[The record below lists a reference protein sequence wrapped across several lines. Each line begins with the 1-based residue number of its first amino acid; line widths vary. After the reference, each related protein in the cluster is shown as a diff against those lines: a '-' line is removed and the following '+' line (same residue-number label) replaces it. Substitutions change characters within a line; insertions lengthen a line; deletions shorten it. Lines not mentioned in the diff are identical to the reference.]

1 MPTRHDVV
9 RIRQFLGRRRLCRL
23 PQVADGLVPVTVA
36 KSQRAQRHVRGVNR
50 RAVIRMIPELR
61 RQLQCVFRVS
71 PGLCSCELE
80 TASKIRV
87 VPPGDVLHGPVCV
100 LGQMGELFESLQFRQ
115 RGDVSVKRS
124 WRYPPQRLPVFQLRS
139 HAEERGVRQN
149 SLRVHLQYSLEARL
163 GPRRRI
169 DAHPWAAAATRQE
182 PPDCRQQHF
191 IGGFAELSSNERCVR
206 RKRFGHAQRSHAVPA
221 GRRLGANEHARV
233 EPSQPCG
240 PRTFRFQRSRPQQ
253 HLLRQGFVGHLEK
266 VGSVSKRNSIH
277 VRSSCLREPTRFRLR
292 IPNRIAGKERGKIL
306 REDPRL
312 KRTGEVR
319 IRLVID
325 QPEDVCPPR
334 REKPAVD
341 NFVRNERVVFDSHR
355 GRRRRTVFPPDR
367 GSGFVLHPV
376 AREKP
381 L

>member
-1 MPTRHDVV
+1 MERHAERLREAEPASAAGHPLALAEPTRRFAATERRCGLPQVDSPGDVRLCHPFQEIAHGLALAPRNEITNEMPTRHDVV

-149 SLRVHLQYSLEARL
+149 SLWVHLQYSLEARL
-163 GPRRRI
+163 GPRRAARGTTR
-169 DAHPWAAAATRQE
+169 HPTAV
-182 PPDCRQQHF
+182 
-191 IGGFAELSSNERCVR
+191 SSISSVD
-206 RKRFGHAQRSHAVPA
+206 S
-221 GRRLGANEHARV
+221 
-233 EPSQPCG
+233 PSF
-240 PRTFRFQRSRPQQ
+240 PRT
-253 HLLRQGFVGHLEK
+253 
-266 VGSVSKRNSIH
+266 SV
-277 VRSSCLREPTRFRLR
+277 
-292 IPNRIAGKERGKIL
+292 A
-306 REDPRL
+306 
-312 KRTGEVR
+312 
-319 IRLVID
+319 
-325 QPEDVCPPR
+325 
-334 REKPAVD
+334 
-341 NFVRNERVVFDSHR
+341 
-355 GRRRRTVFPPDR
+355 
-367 GSGFVLHPV
+367 
-376 AREKP
+376 
-381 L
+381 